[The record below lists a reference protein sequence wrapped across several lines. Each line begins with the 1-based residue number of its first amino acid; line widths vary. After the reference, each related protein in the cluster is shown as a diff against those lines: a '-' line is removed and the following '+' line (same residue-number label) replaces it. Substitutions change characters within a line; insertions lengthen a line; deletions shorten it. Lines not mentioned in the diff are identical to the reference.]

1 MPLPERNP
9 DMETDPRFDE
19 NDLMDGQD
27 IPLGHKKFLLM
38 RSELLKMIRTGELT
52 RTRSHQL
59 LAMLSEACDA
69 NFTRG
74 YRCGLDDSEEEIKR
88 LRHELTEAKKAILNL
103 TVGTGTDI
111 THERQ
116 DADSSNAEFRR
127 NYR

>member
-1 MPLPERNP
+1 
-9 DMETDPRFDE
+9 METDPRYDE

-38 RSELLKMIRTGELT
+38 RSELLKMIRTRELT

-88 LRHELTEAKKAILNL
+88 LREERDEARREICIRACDTLGAVIGGSPA
-103 TVGTGTDI
+103 TP
-111 THERQ
+111 Q
-116 DADSSNAEFRR
+116 DYAEEQGWDCFKE
-127 NYR
+127 NTND